1 MEEIKNVSI
10 EGGSLGAKFI
20 DPEKVIESLEI
31 LPGMSVAEFGCGTGF
46 FVFPVSKKVSE
57 SGRVY
62 ALDILKEKLEAIES
76 QAKINGMSNI
86 IVKRANLEAVGGSKL
101 EENSIDW
108 VFMVNMLFQNK
119 QKDLIIAEAKRV
131 LKPKG
136 KMLIIEWNGNDSSF
150 GPARDIKLSK
160 EELLALGEDSQMAFI
175 KDIEISDFHYGLIFA
190 K

>member
-1 MEEIKNVSI
+1 MGSSI
-10 EGGSLGAKFI
+10 ASNNLGTKFI
-20 DPEKVIESLEI
+20 NPDQVIESLEI

-46 FVFPVSKKVSE
+46 FVFPVSKKVLE
-57 SGRVY
+57 SGHVY
-62 ALDILKEKLEAIES
+62 ALDILKDKLEAIES

-86 IVKRANLEAVGGSKL
+86 SVKRANLEALGGSKL
-101 EENSIDW
+101 DENSIDW

-119 QKDLIIAEAKRV
+119 QKGIIIAEAKRV

-150 GPARDIKLSK
+150 GPARELKVSK
-160 EELLALGEDSQMAFI
+160 EDMLSLAEENQLAFM